1 MVKPRQVVSLSTS
14 ATDWG
19 ALLQPRLR
27 GAARIERTDVGVR
40 LLRLPSTEVTYSDSE
55 LVGCEPNRW
64 YPPLTLS
71 IRARF
76 SHPTERL
83 RGTAGFGF
91 WNEGIGPG
99 VRWPRPPRALW
110 YFFGAPPYDVP
121 LAMGVSGHG
130 FKAAVL
136 DAQRPAFFGLL
147 PLAPIG
153 FGLMRIPLLYRH
165 LWPIAQRAIGAR
177 ERDLSQLDLT
187 TYHDFVVDWRDGAAT
202 FLIDGQPVL
211 TAPAPPGP
219 LQLVIWIDN
228 CYAIATPQGRFGFG
242 LVNEPEPQ
250 WLEVERASVV

>member
-1 MVKPRQVVSLSTS
+1 VSRL
-14 ATDWG
+14 TDAADWT
-19 ALLQPRLR
+19 ALFRPRLR
-27 GAARIERTDVGVR
+27 GATRIELVEGGLR
-40 LLRLPSTEVTYSDSE
+40 LLRLSSTDTTYSDTE
-55 LVGCEPNRW
+55 LVGREPNRW
-64 YPPLTLS
+64 YPPLTLN

-76 SHPTERL
+76 SHPVERL

-99 VRWPRPPRALW
+99 VRWPCPPRAVW
-110 YFFGAPPYDVP
+110 FFFGAPPYDVP

-153 FGLMRIPLLYRH
+153 FLLMRIPSLHRN

-177 ERDLSQLDLT
+177 EIDLSQIDLT
-187 TYHDFVVDWRDGAAT
+187 TYHDYTVDWRDSTAH
-202 FLIDGQPVL
+202 FLVDGRRVL

-219 LQLVIWIDN
+219 LKLVVWIDN

-242 LVNEPEPQ
+242 LVAEPEAQ
-250 WLEVERASVV
+250 WLEFERVSVA